1 MDQDLYNQIL
11 FKFYASM
18 RYELY
23 QKIQDY
29 WEFNE
34 DEVMPDYERRQEE
47 YFKSRLN
54 KDLEDESD

>member
-1 MDQDLYNQIL
+1 
-11 FKFYASM
+11 M
-18 RYELY
+18 RFELY
-23 QKIQDY
+23 RKIQDY

-54 KDLEDESD
+54 NDLEDESD